1 MLEFAGLWKHQ
12 DNPACTK
19 ISKSVSLQ
27 NVKSA
32 TIRKTKN
39 TYIHDWDIPKVP
51 FKVQTYKG
59 RRLNYQ
65 NLPRI
70 VFTGVPQTLQ

>member
-1 MLEFAGLWKHQ
+1 MSEFAGLWKYQ
-12 DNPACTK
+12 NNPAYTK
-19 ISKSVSLQ
+19 IGKSVSLQ

-39 TYIHDWDIPKVP
+39 TYIQDRDIPKVP
-51 FKVQTYKG
+51 FQVQTYKG
-59 RRLNYQ
+59 RRLHYQ

-70 VFTGVPQTLQ
+70 VFIGVP